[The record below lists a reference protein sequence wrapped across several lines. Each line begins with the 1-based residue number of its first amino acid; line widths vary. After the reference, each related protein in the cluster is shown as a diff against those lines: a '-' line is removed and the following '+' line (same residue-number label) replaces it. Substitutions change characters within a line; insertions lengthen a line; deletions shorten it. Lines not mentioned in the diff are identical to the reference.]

1 MKFLHTIYTG
11 VMQSN
16 LMKRCFCL
24 RQGLQHLRHQHGGA
38 ALEYILVT
46 TFAAIVGIAALAFTG
61 KAIKDQL
68 KKLGENLGVEGEPEI
83 ELPFGK
89 GG

>member
-1 MKFLHTIYTG
+1 MDKFSIINRKSRSKCKRFF
-11 VMQSN
+11 QSQ
-16 LMKRCFCL
+16 C
-24 RQGLQHLRHQHGGA
+24 GGA

-46 TFAAIVGIAALAFTG
+46 TFAAIIGIAALAFTG
-61 KAIKDQL
+61 KAIKEQL

-83 ELPFGK
+83 DLPFGQ

>member
-1 MKFLHTIYTG
+1 MFWLQKEKFMMNSG
-11 VMQSN
+11 AMERFS
-16 LMKRCFCL
+16 
-24 RQGLQHLRHQHGGA
+24 RQKKILFPQRDHGGA

-46 TFAAIVGIAALAFTG
+46 TFAAIIGIAALAFTG
-61 KAIKDQL
+61 KAIKEQL

-83 ELPFGK
+83 DLPFGN